1 MRASLQGANV
11 MRNRLNGLGRQRWAV
26 LVAAALV
33 MGVSAGTRTARA
45 QDPAQRTVWDG
56 VYTEAQAARGATTYG
71 ISCARC
77 HGANLEGNN
86 AKPLTGEMFWRD
98 FQARR
103 VDYLLSYMSKNMPND
118 APGTLSATTYLELT
132 ALILSRNQFPA
143 GSAELTAA
151 SALGVEIVPKDG
163 PTELPDKTFARAVGC
178 LAKDG
183 SGWVVNNGTAP
194 ERVEGSAVSPGD
206 ATRALGDR
214 SYPLLFVLTRLDKQI
229 GHRVAV
235 RGALVGEGG
244 RGGIN
249 VTDVASIAQT
259 CP

>member
-1 MRASLQGANV
+1 MRS
-11 MRNRLNGLGRQRWAV
+11 RLNELARQRWAV
-26 LVAAALV
+26 LVAVGVMVVGGAA
-33 MGVSAGTRTARA
+33 AGTRAARA
-45 QDPAQRTVWDG
+45 QEPTKTTVWDG
-56 VYTEAQAARGATTYG
+56 VFTEAQAARGATTYG

-118 APGTLSATTYLELT
+118 APGTLSPTTYLELT

-163 PTELPDKTFARAVGC
+163 PTELPDKTFARVVGC
-178 LAKDG
+178 LAKG
-183 SGWVVNNGTAP
+183 ASGWVVHNGIAP
-194 ERVEGSAVSPGD
+194 ERVEGNTIPPGD

-214 SYPLLFVLTRLDKQI
+214 SYPLLFVLTRLDKMI
-229 GHRVAV
+229 GSRVAV

-244 RGGIN
+244 RDGIN
-249 VTDVASIAQT
+249 VTDVASIAPM

>member
-1 MRASLQGANV
+1 LTVTA
-11 MRNRLNGLGRQRWAV
+11 AV
-26 LVAAALV
+26 LVV
-33 MGVSAGTRTARA
+33 GFSAGTRLVYA
-45 QDPAQRTVWDG
+45 QDPAKRTVWDG
-56 VYTEAQAARGATTYG
+56 VFTEAQAERGVTTYG

-103 VDYLLSYMSKNMPND
+103 VEYLLSYMSKNMPND
-118 APGTLSATTYLELT
+118 APGTLSPTTYVELT
-132 ALILSRNQFPA
+132 ALILSKNQFPA
-143 GSAELTAA
+143 GSADLTPA
-151 SALGVEIVPKDG
+151 SAQGIEIVPKDG
-163 PTELPDKTFARAVGC
+163 PTELPDKTFARVVGC
-178 LAKDG
+178 LAKG
-183 SGWVVNNGTAP
+183 GNGWVINNGIAP
-194 ERVEGSAVSPGD
+194 ERVEGNTIPPGD

-235 RGALVGEGG
+235 RGALMGEGG

-249 VTDVASIAQT
+249 VTDVASIAPT